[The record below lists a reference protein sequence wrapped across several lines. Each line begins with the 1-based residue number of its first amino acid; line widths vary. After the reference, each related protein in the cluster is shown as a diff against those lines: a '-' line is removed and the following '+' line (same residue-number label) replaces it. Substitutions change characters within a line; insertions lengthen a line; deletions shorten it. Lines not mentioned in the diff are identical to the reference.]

1 MLPKTFD
8 DENLFRL
15 FSVYGELREVHIIR
29 GPDGASKGCA
39 FIKFVKTE
47 ASLVAMS
54 DMNDIIPEGATRP
67 LVVKFADNTKKP
79 NNLSLRS
86 PNIPNGMRNSNFDDD
101 GGMKLPPMYNNN
113 FRHQYASHHLMYT
126 EPNSV
131 MNQPAPSHGYDHY
144 QQQLYQQNN

>member
-47 ASLVAMS
+47 ASLIAMS
-54 DMNDIIPEGATRP
+54 DMNDIIPEVNFNEYLYFIDLSSLIFYNRV
-67 LVVKFADNTKKP
+67 LHVLWL
-79 NNLSLRS
+79 LSLQ
-86 PNIPNGMRNSNFDDD
+86 IQRN
-101 GGMKLPPMYNNN
+101 KLFGHRMY
-113 FRHQYASHHLMYT
+113 RLQ
-126 EPNSV
+126 
-131 MNQPAPSHGYDHY
+131 
-144 QQQLYQQNN
+144 